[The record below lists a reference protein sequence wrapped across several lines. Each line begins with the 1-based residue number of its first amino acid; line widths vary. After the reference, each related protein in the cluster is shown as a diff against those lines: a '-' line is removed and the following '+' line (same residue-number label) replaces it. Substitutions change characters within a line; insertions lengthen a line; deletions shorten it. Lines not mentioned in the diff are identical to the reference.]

1 MAFVEINNIKKHFG
15 YGENKI
21 EVLKGINLEIEKGEM
36 CVLLGPSGSGKSTLL
51 NIIGAIEYAD
61 DGYIAI
67 NGEKTKLMNEKQ
79 LTMYRRKHLGYVFQM
94 YNLIP
99 NLTVREN
106 IEVGAYLSDNP
117 LDIDELMATL
127 GIADQANKLP
137 AQLSG
142 GQQQRT
148 SIGRAIVKNPDILLC
163 DEPTG
168 ALDYNTSKEIL
179 KLLED
184 INQKY
189 GNTVI
194 MFTHNDAIKNMA
206 DRVFTLHDGEIRK
219 NYVNENK
226 VNAKDLEW

>member
-194 MFTHNDAIKNMA
+194 MVTHNDAIKNMA

>member
-1 MAFVEINNIKKHFG
+1 MAFVEINGIKKHFG
-15 YGENKI
+15 AGDNKI
-21 EVLKGINLEIEKGEM
+21 EVLKGIDLEIEKGEM

-51 NIIGAIEYAD
+51 NIIGAIESAD
-61 DGYIAI
+61 EGTITV
-67 NGEKTKLMNEKQ
+67 NGEKTRLMNEKQ
-79 LTMYRRKHLGYVFQM
+79 LTRYRRKHFGYVFQM

-117 LDIDELMATL
+117 LDIDELMAIL
-127 GIADQANKLP
+127 GISDQADKLP
-137 AQLSG
+137 SQLSG

-168 ALDYNTSKEIL
+168 ALDYKTSKEIL

-184 INQKY
+184 VNQKY

-194 MFTHNDAIKNMA
+194 MVTHNDAIKNMA
-206 DRVFTLHDGEIRK
+206 DRVFTLRDGEIRK
-219 NYVNENK
+219 NYINENK
-226 VNAKDLEW
+226 VSAKDLEW

>member
-1 MAFVEINNIKKHFG
+1 MAFVEINGIKKHFG
-15 YGENKI
+15 AGDNKI
-21 EVLKGINLEIEKGEM
+21 EVLKGIDLEIEKGEM

-51 NIIGAIEYAD
+51 NIIGAIESAD
-61 DGYIAI
+61 EGTITV
-67 NGEKTKLMNEKQ
+67 NGEKTRLMNEKQ
-79 LTMYRRKHLGYVFQM
+79 LTRYRRKHLGYVFQM

-117 LDIDELMATL
+117 LDIDELMAIL
-127 GIADQANKLP
+127 GISDQADKLP
-137 AQLSG
+137 SQLSG

-168 ALDYNTSKEIL
+168 ALDYKTSKEIL

-184 INQKY
+184 VNQKY

-194 MFTHNDAIKNMA
+194 MVTHNDAIKNMA
-206 DRVFTLHDGEIRK
+206 DRVFTLRDGEIRK
-219 NYVNENK
+219 YYINENK
-226 VNAKDLEW
+226 VSAKDLEW

>member
-148 SIGRAIVKNPDILLC
+148 SIGRAIVKNPGILLC

-184 INQKY
+184 INLKY

-194 MFTHNDAIKNMA
+194 MVTHNDAIKNMA

-226 VNAKDLEW
+226 VTAKDLEW